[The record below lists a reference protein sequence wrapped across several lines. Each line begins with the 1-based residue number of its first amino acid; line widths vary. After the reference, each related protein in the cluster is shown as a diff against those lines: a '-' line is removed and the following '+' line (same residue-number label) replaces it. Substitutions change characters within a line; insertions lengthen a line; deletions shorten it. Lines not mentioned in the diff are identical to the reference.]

1 MNDFMNSLPIT
12 IIVVS
17 LGAALGLLMAI
28 RLVGLNNRDR
38 SDEEIKYDDDE
49 QAEWLGLNRK

>member
-1 MNDFMNSLPIT
+1 MNSLPIT